1 MWNFRMGEPFFMILS
16 SIQMGS
22 GSFSASAWK
31 VCFREASAKNMNT
44 FTKSI
49 PKSLP
54 PCVCHSSC
62 KTYCKYMQIR
72 YLYMMFVWNV
82 KDKVTKSCKTHFRET
97 STQKTWKLL
106 PRASATAV
114 RCRFLIH
121 MSKSCIAKM
130 TTLKTETHLKTRVF
144 YISHKAVEHL
154 WVWYSSTTSQ
164 CMHLSFPQKNL
175 WKFQLFRDFL
185 HLQKPGSTTAQFA
198 IANDLPTFRGS
209 IPQRRVG

>member
-1 MWNFRMGEPFFMILS
+1 MWIFRMGEPFFMILS

-44 FTKSI
+44 FTKSR

-54 PCVCHSSC
+54 PCVYHSSC

-130 TTLKTETHLKTRVF
+130 TTLKTETQVSL
-144 YISHKAVEHL
+144 SL
-154 WVWYSSTTSQ
+154 STDHIGYCYGCLCPVRTFPMQ
-164 CMHLSFPQKNL
+164 KFDRILSFNSTLVFFGCAFFLFKWNYSFNQAFDFRLRKNIFL
-175 WKFQLFRDFL
+175 QSNMFSLF
-185 HLQKPGSTTAQFA
+185 
-198 IANDLPTFRGS
+198 
-209 IPQRRVG
+209 

>member
-54 PCVCHSSC
+54 PCVYHSSC

-121 MSKSCIAKM
+121 MSKSCTAKM
-130 TTLKTETHLKTRVF
+130 TTLKTETHLVSGFITATATTSVVCFIGMISTIKTRVHHAVPHIK
-144 YISHKAVEHL
+144 YISKI
-154 WVWYSSTTSQ
+154 SSSD
-164 CMHLSFPQKNL
+164 S
-175 WKFQLFRDFL
+175 R
-185 HLQKPGSTTAQFA
+185 
-198 IANDLPTFRGS
+198 
-209 IPQRRVG
+209 

>member
-44 FTKSI
+44 FTKSK

-54 PCVCHSSC
+54 PCVYHSSC

-130 TTLKTETHLKTRVF
+130 TTLKTETHMSVESREWRITKLLSLK
-144 YISHKAVEHL
+144 
-154 WVWYSSTTSQ
+154 STSP
-164 CMHLSFPQKNL
+164 FPSKIAY
-175 WKFQLFRDFL
+175 
-185 HLQKPGSTTAQFA
+185 TTE
-198 IANDLPTFRGS
+198 
-209 IPQRRVG
+209 V